1 MSEFEIIINTSLIT
15 SHMALKKKDFI
26 EIDYTGRLKEDNS
39 VFDTTLEQVAKDE
52 KFNNPETKYSAQII
66 CLGENQIVK
75 GLEDNLVGKE
85 LGEYRFEIK
94 TEDAFGKKDAK
105 LIQLVPTKKFL
116 DNKIQPVPGL
126 VLNIDGMIGTVKT
139 VSGGRTV
146 VDFNHPLS
154 GKEVVYNVKIN
165 KIVTDV
171 AEKTKAVMEW
181 IGLRESKFEIKDE
194 ELTIKTLEDIP
205 KEIKARFETKLKEL
219 LNLKK
224 VEFVKA

>member
-1 MSEFEIIINTSLIT
+1 
-15 SHMALKKKDFI
+15 MALKKKDFI

-39 VFDTTLEQVAKDE
+39 FFDTTSEQVAKDE
-52 KFNNPETKYSAQII
+52 KVHNPQTKYSPQII

-75 GLEDNLVGKE
+75 GLEDNLIGKE
-85 LGEYRFEIK
+85 VGEYKFEIK

-154 GKEVVYNVKIN
+154 GKDLVYTVKVN
-165 KIVTDV
+165 KIVTDIN
-171 AEKTKAVMEW
+171 EKVKTVLGW
-181 IGLRESKFEIKDE
+181 IGLKESKFEVKDD
-194 ELTIKTLEDIP
+194 ELTIKTLEEIP
-205 KEIKARFETKLKEL
+205 KDVKTQFESKIKEL
-219 LNLKK
+219 LNLNK

>member
-1 MSEFEIIINTSLIT
+1 
-15 SHMALKKKDFI
+15 MALKKKDFI
-26 EIDYTGRLKEDNS
+26 EIDYTGRLKENNS
-39 VFDTTLEQVAKDE
+39 VFDTTSEQVAKDE
-52 KFNNPETKYSAQII
+52 KIHSPETKYSPQII

-75 GLEDNLVGKE
+75 GLEDNLVGKD
-85 LGEYRFEIK
+85 LGEYKFEIK
-94 TEDAFGKKDAK
+94 PEDAFGKKEAK

-154 GKEVVYNVKIN
+154 SKDLVYVVKIN

-171 AEKTKAVMEW
+171 NEKIKTILKW
-181 IGLRESKFEIKDE
+181 IGLQESKFDLKEN
-194 ELTIKTLEDIP
+194 ELTIKTLEEIP
-205 KEIKARFETKLKEL
+205 KDVKAQFESKIKEL
-219 LNLKK
+219 LDLKK

>member
-1 MSEFEIIINTSLIT
+1 
-15 SHMALKKKDFI
+15 MALKKKDFI

-39 VFDTTLEQVAKDE
+39 VFDTTSEQVAKDE
-52 KFNNPETKYSAQII
+52 KIHNPETKYSPQII

-85 LGEYRFEIK
+85 VGEYKFEIK
-94 TEDAFGKKDAK
+94 MEDAFGKKDAK

-116 DNKIQPVPGL
+116 DNKIQPMPGL

-139 VSGGRTV
+139 VSGGRTI

-154 GKEVVYNVKIN
+154 GKDVVYDVNIKRL
-165 KIVTDV
+165 VTDTN
-171 AEKTKAVMEW
+171 EKTKMILNW
-181 IGLRESKFEIKDE
+181 IGLKESKFEIKE
-194 ELTIKTLEDIP
+194 NELTIKTLEEIP
-205 KEIKARFETKLKEL
+205 KDVKTHFESKIKEL
-219 LNLKK
+219 LELKK

>member
-1 MSEFEIIINTSLIT
+1 
-15 SHMALKKKDFI
+15 MALKKKDFI
-26 EIDYTGRLKEDNS
+26 EIDYTGRLKENNS
-39 VFDTTLEQVAKDE
+39 VFDTTSEQVAKDE
-52 KFNNPETKYSAQII
+52 KIHNPETKYSPQII

-75 GLEDNLVGKE
+75 GLEDNLVGKD
-85 LGEYRFEIK
+85 LGEYKFEIK
-94 TEDAFGKKDAK
+94 PEDAFGKKEAK

-154 GKEVVYNVKIN
+154 SKDLVYVVKIN

-171 AEKTKAVMEW
+171 NEKIKTILKW
-181 IGLRESKFEIKDE
+181 IGLQESKFDLKEN
-194 ELTIKTLEDIP
+194 ELTIKTLEEIP
-205 KEIKARFETKLKEL
+205 KDVKAQFESKIKEL
-219 LNLKK
+219 LDLKK